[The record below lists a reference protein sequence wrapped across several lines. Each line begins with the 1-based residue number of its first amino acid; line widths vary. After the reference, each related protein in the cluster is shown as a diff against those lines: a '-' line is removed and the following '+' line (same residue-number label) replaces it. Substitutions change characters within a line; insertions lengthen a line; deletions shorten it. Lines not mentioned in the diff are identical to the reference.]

1 MHRRGLAWTA
11 GVCAIVGSG
20 ALLAPRA
27 ALASGIDVLQI
38 GSTWSSPTTRDAAAM
53 FWNPGMLG
61 FHEVGEVMVGV
72 GFVGGQIGYQRDR
85 LGTYQYG
92 DSLNFAEPIDPSAID
107 PSKTGAYAKVS
118 SPVASPNGGAFIAA
132 PVIKDR
138 LVLGFGAYAPYAA
151 PLKFDSDGAQ
161 KFQLQQAFIAVT
173 HLSVGV
179 GVKVHR
185 RVSLGAT
192 VSYVLGI
199 SQLKRVQ
206 DFGAVDLFADALAR
220 PPINQPNDF
229 GEDAPSTVRELDV
242 LARPFALTDAVS
254 HGVAFNVGLAA
265 NPIDP
270 LWLGLSYDHGSKAN
284 FRGRF
289 QLDMNDE
296 FFTQDLAAKGLA
308 FPPLVKGNATL
319 SFRLPKRLMLG
330 IAYDITENLRIDGN
344 FAWVFWSDVDA
355 FRIELDSADLE
366 QPELGIPRTSTV
378 ALRRDWKGAFHGEL
392 NLRMRLGKQRRIRM
406 SGTVGYHSSA
416 SPDSTI
422 DVASPDGN
430 RLLGAL
436 GVGYQIR
443 ERLAVLFDAEV
454 QGILPRTV
462 TTSNFDLGNGSYNLV
477 LTSLGLWLEVKFG
490 KGGKVVGKAKNAGAT
505 PEESPEESP
514 EGSGEESSE
523 PASGT

>member
-1 MHRRGLAWTA
+1 MLRRGVAWTA
-11 GVCAIVGSG
+11 GVAAIVGSG
-20 ALLAPRA
+20 LLPRPA
-27 ALASGIDVLQI
+27 AASGIDVPQI

-53 FWNPGMLG
+53 YWNPGMLG
-61 FHEVGEVMVGV
+61 FHETGEVLVGV
-72 GFVGGQIGYQRDR
+72 GFVGGQVGYQRDR
-85 LGTYQYG
+85 LGTYQYE

-107 PSKTGAYAKVS
+107 PSKTGAYPKVS
-118 SPVASPNGGAFIAA
+118 SPIVSPNAGGFVAA
-132 PVIKDR
+132 PIIKDR

-151 PLKFDSDGAQ
+151 PLKFDPAGAQ

-173 HLSVGV
+173 HISVGV

-192 VSYVLGI
+192 VSYVLGVA
-199 SQLKRVQ
+199 QLKRVQ
-206 DFGAVDLFADALAR
+206 DFGAVDLFADALER

-270 LWLGLSYDHGSKAN
+270 LWLGITYDHGSRAN

-289 QLDMNDE
+289 QLDMNDP

-308 FPPLVKGNATL
+308 FPPLVEGKATL

-330 IAYDITENLRIDGN
+330 IAYDINENLRVDGN
-344 FAWVFWSDVDA
+344 FAWAFWSDVDA
-355 FRIELDSADLE
+355 FRIRLDSPDLA
-366 QPELGIPRTSTV
+366 QPELGIPSSSTV
-378 ALRRDWKGAFHGEL
+378 ALARDWKGSFHGEL
-392 NLRMRLGKQRRIRM
+392 SVRLKLGKQRRVRM
-406 SGTVGYHSSA
+406 SGTLGYHSSA

-430 RLLGAL
+430 RLLGAM
-436 GVGYQIR
+436 GVGYQIK
-443 ERLAVLFDAEV
+443 ERFALLVDAEV
-454 QGILPRTV
+454 QGILPRKV
-462 TTSNFDLGNGSYNLV
+462 TGSNYDLGNGRYDLIIA
-477 LTSLGLWLEVKFG
+477 SLGLWLEFKFG
-490 KGGKVVGKAKNAGAT
+490 KGGKVVGKAKSKPST
-505 PEESPEESP
+505 PVE
-514 EGSGEESSE
+514 
-523 PASGT
+523 T

>member
-1 MHRRGLAWTA
+1 MLRRAVAWTA
-11 GVCAIVGSG
+11 GVAAVLGSG
-20 ALLAPRA
+20 LLTPGIAS
-27 ALASGIDVLQI
+27 ASGIDVPQI

-53 FWNPGMLG
+53 YWNPGMLG
-61 FHEVGEVMVGV
+61 FHETGEVMIGV
-72 GFVGGQIGYQRDR
+72 GFAGGQVGYQRDR
-85 LGTYQYG
+85 RGVYQYE

-107 PSKTGAYAKVS
+107 PSKTGSYPRVR
-118 SPVASPNGGAFIAA
+118 SPITAPNAGAFIAA
-132 PVIKDR
+132 PLIKDR

-151 PLKFDSDGAQ
+151 PLKFDPAGAQ

-173 HLSVGV
+173 QISVGV

-192 VSYVLGI
+192 ISYVLGVA
-199 SQLKRVQ
+199 QLARIQ
-206 DFGAVDLFADALAR
+206 DFGAVDLFGDALER

-242 LARPFALTDAVS
+242 LARPFALTNAIS
-254 HGVAFNVGLAA
+254 HGVTFNVGLAA

-270 LWLGLSYDHGSKAN
+270 LWLGLTYDHGSRTN

-308 FPPLVKGNATL
+308 FPPLVEGSATL

-330 IAYDITENLRIDGN
+330 IAYDINDRVRVDGN
-344 FAWVFWSDVDA
+344 FAWAFWSDVDA
-355 FRIELDSADLE
+355 FRIRLDSADLE
-366 QPELGIPRTSTV
+366 QPELGIPRASTV
-378 ALRRDWKGAFHGEL
+378 ALRRDWKGSFHGEASVRL
-392 NLRMRLGKQRRIRM
+392 RLGKQRRVRM
-406 SGTVGYHSSA
+406 SGTLGYHSSA

-430 RLLGAL
+430 RLLGAM
-436 GVGYQIR
+436 GVGYQIKQR
-443 ERLAVLFDAEV
+443 FALMVDAEV

-462 TTSNFDLGNGSYNLV
+462 SSSNFDLGNGRYDLIIAQV
-477 LTSLGLWLEVKFG
+477 GLWFEVKFG
-490 KGGKVVGKAKNAGAT
+490 KGGKVIGKST
-505 PEESPEESP
+505 
-514 EGSGEESSE
+514 E
-523 PASGT
+523 PAPVAEPVS

>member
-1 MHRRGLAWTA
+1 MSRRSRGSIAVMLRRRVAWTA
-11 GVCAIVGSG
+11 GVAALLGSG
-20 ALLAPRA
+20 LLTPRLA
-27 ALASGIDVLQI
+27 SASGIDVPQI

-53 FWNPGMLG
+53 YWNPGMLG
-61 FHEVGEVMVGV
+61 FHETGEVLVGV
-72 GFVGGQIGYQRDR
+72 GFVGGQVGYERER
-85 LGTYQYG
+85 LGVYQYE
-92 DSLNFAEPIDPSAID
+92 DSLNFAEPIDPSALD
-107 PSKTGAYAKVS
+107 PSKSGLYPKVS
-118 SPVASPNGGAFIAA
+118 SPIIAPNAGGFIAA
-132 PVIKDR
+132 PLIKDR

-151 PLKFDSDGAQ
+151 PLKFDSEGAQ

-173 HLSVGV
+173 QISVGV
-179 GVKVHR
+179 GVKVHKR
-185 RVSLGAT
+185 FSLGAT
-192 VSYVLGI
+192 ISYVLGVA
-199 SQLKRVQ
+199 QLKRIQ

-242 LARPFALTDAVS
+242 LARPFALTDAIS

-270 LWLGLSYDHGSKAN
+270 LWLGLTYDHGSRAN

-289 QLDMNDE
+289 GLDMNDE

-308 FPPLVKGNATL
+308 FPPLVEGSATL

-344 FAWVFWSDVDA
+344 FAWAFWSDVDA
-355 FRIELDSADLE
+355 FRLRLDSADLE
-366 QPELGIPRTSTV
+366 QPEIGIPRTSSV

-392 NLRMRLGKQRRIRM
+392 NMRLRLGKQRRVRM

-430 RLLGAL
+430 RLLGAM
-436 GVGYQIR
+436 GVGYQIK
-443 ERLAVLFDAEV
+443 ERFALLFDAEV

-462 TTSNFDLGNGSYNLV
+462 TESDYDLGNGKYSLV
-477 LTSLGLWLEVKFG
+477 IASLGLWFEFKFG
-490 KGGKVVGKAKNAGAT
+490 KGGKVIGKSKPSSLQPA
-505 PEESPEESP
+505 PEP
-514 EGSGEESSE
+514 GK
-523 PASGT
+523 